1 MTFKEAVKQTA
12 EGLELDPKLVE
23 KTCKTYF
30 KMIREII
37 TSQDLFCTDFK
48 ENKKKIDNE
57 ELVKQF
63 ILPNIGKIKTNSAL
77 ITRHS
82 KLIKKRKERYDK
94 IKGYNTDVQ

>member
-12 EGLELDPKLVE
+12 EDLELDPKLVE

-48 ENKKKIDNE
+48 ENK
-57 ELVKQF
+57 
-63 ILPNIGKIKTNSAL
+63 
-77 ITRHS
+77 
-82 KLIKKRKERYDK
+82 RK
-94 IKGYNTDVQ
+94 